1 MLAESIPVTE
11 FIQPT
16 TPQELFMKGPIDPV
30 ENPYD
35 IFKAMR
41 ENEPVGE
48 YGYSYY
54 IANYEFA
61 AQALRDDEAFSSKSN
76 SPDYPGIGMVFG
88 QTIVG
93 MNGTEH
99 LKHRNLITPALRP
112 KALGDDFRERAQ
124 NTADRLIDKFI
135 ASGRSNLVPDFTF
148 LYPLSVFVQ
157 ILGLPEEDAGDFH
170 KWGIDLTH
178 VASDPER
185 GLRGSACLKD
195 YLEPVIVEKRDCPQD
210 DLIGKLIAAEVMG
223 EQMTDEE
230 IIAFLRL
237 LITGGADTTYHLLGN
252 VLHTLLNNPVLLEL
266 VSNDRSKL
274 EPLLWESLRWE
285 APVQFVSRQ
294 TNYEVEIGG
303 VVIPADKPVSILLG
317 SSNRDESVF
326 PNADIF
332 DIDRD
337 GAKSLSFGFGKHYC
351 AGADF
356 GLTEATIGLN
366 ALLDRLP
373 DLRFDPDAGSESIVR
388 GVAFRGPSHLK
399 VAFNA

>member
-1 MLAESIPVTE
+1 MTE
-11 FIQPT
+11 FKQPS
-16 TPQELFMKGPIDPV
+16 TPGELLSHGPIDPV

-35 IFKAMR
+35 IFRTMR
-41 ENEPVGE
+41 DTAPVGK
-48 YGYSYY
+48 YGGFYY
-54 IANYEFA
+54 VASFELA
-61 AQALRDDEAFSSKSN
+61 QQALLDDETFSSKSN

-93 MNGTEH
+93 MNGQEH

-112 KALGDDFRERAQ
+112 RALGDEFRQRAR

-135 ASGRSNLVPDFTF
+135 ESGRANLVPDFTF

-170 KWGIDLTH
+170 RWGIDLTH
-178 VASDPER
+178 VAADPER
-185 GLRGSACLKD
+185 GLRGSACLAE
-195 YLEPVIVEKRDCPQD
+195 YLGPVVKSKRENPTT
-210 DLIGKLIAAEVMG
+210 DLICRLIEAEVMG
-223 EQMTDEE
+223 ERMTDEE
-230 IIAFLRL
+230 IISFLRL

-252 VLHTLLNNPVLLEL
+252 VLHTLLNDRELLEL
-266 VSNDRSKL
+266 VTADRDKL

-285 APVQFVSRQ
+285 SPVQIVSRQ
-294 TNYEVEIGG
+294 TNREVEFGG
-303 VVIPADKPVSILLG
+303 VTIPDDAPVTIILG
-317 SSNRDESVF
+317 SANRDERAF
-326 PNADIF
+326 PDPEVF

-337 GAKSLSFGFGKHYC
+337 QGKSLAFGYGRHYC

-366 ALLDRLP
+366 ALLDRLG
-373 DLRFDPDAGSESIVR
+373 DLRFDPDADTESKIR

-399 VAFNA
+399 VRFNA